1 MEKGD
6 LNYILIWDVDESTI
20 NQTEIKNFKTNDF
33 GMKTLPTPF
42 GNMRLILNAEIL
54 HGVFKGIHACQK
66 EFCLFKISK
75 EIMEPIME

>member
-1 MEKGD
+1 
-6 LNYILIWDVDESTI
+6 
-20 NQTEIKNFKTNDF
+20 
-33 GMKTLPTPF
+33 MKTLPTPF